1 MWRDPMD
8 QLIANLDAVVE
19 ATPPQFNDQIP
30 SFTDRTYW
38 SARDLRRLDANWE
51 GKDPDEVD
59 PTFEEEFAEF
69 RARWPKFY
77 KQGPLDRR

>member
-8 QLIANLDAVVE
+8 ELVADLETVVE

-30 SFTDRTYW
+30 SITDIQHFI
-38 SARDLRRLDANWE
+38 ARDLRRFDAEWE

-59 PTFEEEFAEF
+59 PTYEEEFAEC
-69 RARWPKFY
+69 RARWP
-77 KQGPLDRR
+77 QVLHAGPA

>member
-8 QLIANLDAVVE
+8 ELIADLDAVVE
-19 ATPPQFNDQIP
+19 ATPPQFNDQMP
-30 SFTDRTYW
+30 SFTDLTYW
-38 SARDLRRLDANWE
+38 GARSLRRFDTEEE

-59 PTFEEEFAEF
+59 PTYEEEFAAF

-77 KQGPLDRR
+77 KQGPLDRT

>member
-1 MWRDPMD
+1 MR
-8 QLIANLDAVVE
+8 NLDGIVE

-30 SFTDRTYW
+30 SVTDMTYW
-38 SARDLRRLDANWE
+38 SARSLRRADAEWD
-51 GKDPDEVD
+51 GLDPDEVD

-77 KQGPLDRR
+77 KQGRLDRT